1 LLSSISRGITVST
14 SEDDEN
20 NANVGD
26 DDIPDSNEEA
36 ADSNEPTGCSKAFFD
51 LLKDAQKELY
61 PGCKEVTQL
70 SFIVR
75 LYQAKCLYGLNN
87 RACEAMLQLFSD
99 VLSKGHCIPNTLE
112 KVQKI
117 IRDLGLDYKKIH
129 ACINNC
135 VLFRKEYAQLDSCPS
150 CGASRWK
157 TGAGGDTEEVTPC
170 GRAKKLVPCK
180 ILRYFPLTPR
190 LQRLYMA
197 EPTAS
202 HMQWHKKHR
211 VDDDTM
217 RHPADSLAWK
227 HLDNE
232 EKQFASDARNV
243 RLGLASDGFNP
254 FGQMNVAYSTW
265 HVILIPYN
273 FPAWLCLK
281 QSYWIMS
288 MIIPG
293 PKSLGNNI
301 DVYLQPLIDELND
314 LLQMNRKSLQ

>member
-1 LLSSISRGITVST
+1 
-14 SEDDEN
+14 
-20 NANVGD
+20 
-26 DDIPDSNEEA
+26 
-36 ADSNEPTGCSKAFFD
+36 
-51 LLKDAQKELY
+51 
-61 PGCKEVTQL
+61 
-70 SFIVR
+70 
-75 LYQAKCLYGLNN
+75 
-87 RACEAMLQLFSD
+87 M
-99 VLSKGHCIPNTLE
+99 
-112 KVQKI
+112 
-117 IRDLGLDYKKIH
+117 
-129 ACINNC
+129 
-135 VLFRKEYAQLDSCPS
+135 
-150 CGASRWK
+150 
-157 TGAGGDTEEVTPC
+157 
-170 GRAKKLVPCK
+170 
-180 ILRYFPLTPR
+180 
-190 LQRLYMA
+190 LYMA
-197 EPTAS
+197 EPIAS
-202 HMQWHKKHR
+202 HMLWHKKHR

-293 PKSLGNNI
+293 PKSPGNNI